1 MKVLDGI
8 EPGRLLAA
16 GLGLVLVGMVAVGA
30 GYATRGGSDHSL
42 EIAAPPP
49 DVEYVKG
56 VVQSVSPDSIT
67 ILTESGPATIRLSSS
82 TPREGLSA
90 GRLADVRP
98 GDWVNAGGV
107 GHAQTI
113 YALTALVVIPAENVE
128 GR

>member
-16 GLGLVLVGMVAVGA
+16 GLGLVLIGMVSAGA
-30 GYATRGGSDHSL
+30 GYATRGESDHSL
-42 EIAAPPP
+42 EVPEPRP
-49 DVEYVKG
+49 SVEYVKG
-56 VVQSVSPDSIT
+56 VVQSVGPDSIT

-82 TPREGLSA
+82 TPREGLAA
-90 GRLADVRP
+90 GKLADVRP
-98 GDWVNAGGV
+98 GDWVSAGGV
-107 GHAQTI
+107 GHAQTL